1 MTKAAVFDIDGT
13 LVDSVDLH
21 ACAWQEAF
29 AMFGYEVTFE
39 QARSQIGKG
48 GDQLIPVFLSEA
60 QQQDHGVALEEWRGE
75 RFRTMYLPMVR
86 PFSAVPEL
94 LRRVRDA
101 GLKVAVASS
110 AKRAELEVYLELAG
124 ITGLVDESTSSG
136 DADKSKPAP
145 DIFEVALQK
154 LRIAAA
160 DAVAIGDTPYD
171 AQAAGKAGMQTIG
184 CAAASQKRVSAPVD
198 ASRSIRV
205 PARCWPASTLRHSRA
220 ARKLDSRFRAFH
232 HRWCRRCNWVGR
244 QRTIKCNASGTSTPS
259 STIPTT
265 GIATLKGSIAYNAT
279 KAIAGT
285 SHPGRSGCR
294 RAYESTRRSP
304 LTTFHSKANFFIT
317 NSVLVSATP
326 ALASRC
332 AVAVSH
338 RSNPTPG
345 SKAGDDSDIRNKRD
359 GAPVFDLV
367 DARRAFSPGQRE
379 LLSPALM
386 QPSSRLRIRFP
397 RRARTQP

>member
-1 MTKAAVFDIDGT
+1 MSLIHLGGRARHTRHWVCGLRTKRREPRLTHLEQAAMTKAAVFDIDGT

-184 CAAASQKRVSAPVD
+184 MLCGGFTEAGLRAGGCVAVYPGPGALLACLD
-198 ASRSIRV
+198 AS
-205 PARCWPASTLRHSRA
+205 PL
-220 ARKLDSRFRAFH
+220 
-232 HRWCRRCNWVGR
+232 
-244 QRTIKCNASGTSTPS
+244 ASGTQ
-259 STIPTT
+259 
-265 GIATLKGSIAYNAT
+265 
-279 KAIAGT
+279 
-285 SHPGRSGCR
+285 
-294 RAYESTRRSP
+294 TR
-304 LTTFHSKANFFIT
+304 
-317 NSVLVSATP
+317 
-326 ALASRC
+326 
-332 AVAVSH
+332 
-338 RSNPTPG
+338 
-345 SKAGDDSDIRNKRD
+345 
-359 GAPVFDLV
+359 
-367 DARRAFSPGQRE
+367 
-379 LLSPALM
+379 
-386 QPSSRLRIRFP
+386 
-397 RRARTQP
+397 